1 MKKYDIL
8 PYFTKSSFFLLRQK
22 KGEQKIYFVMFLHVS
37 SYFFMFLHVSQY
49 FFICFSCFFMF
60 YLGALVLPLL
70 RGPLPVPPGRSHFPS
85 FFFYPGRGIER
96 PRRRKGPFRGGF
108 EAPERSKT
116 PAHTHC
122 MTLASRIMNSDWK
135 SQIKKSAN
143 SKKLE
148 FTFRTLT
155 RVRCSPIFQTHR
167 H

>member
-1 MKKYDIL
+1 MIFYHVL
-8 PYFTKSSFFLLRQK
+8 PKVRFFYLGKK
-22 KGEQKIYFVMFLHVS
+22 KGRQKIYIRHVS
-37 SYFFMFLHVSQY
+37 SYFFIFLHVSS
-49 FFICFSCFFMF
+49 CFSIFFVCFLCFFMF

-155 RVRCSPIFQTHR
+155 RARCSSIFRIHR

>member
-1 MKKYDIL
+1 
-8 PYFTKSSFFLLRQK
+8 
-22 KGEQKIYFVMFLHVS
+22 MFLYIS

-108 EAPERSKT
+108 VAPANSKP

>member
-22 KGEQKIYFVMFLHVS
+22 KGEAKNTFLHVS
-37 SYFFMFLHVSQY
+37 SYFFMFLHVSS
-49 FFICFSCFFMF
+49 CFSIFLHVSFMF
-60 YLGALVLPLL
+60 LH
-70 RGPLPVPPGRSHFPS
+70 VPPGRSCSSSSSVLSAGATGAVALPLL
-85 FFFYPGRGIER
+85 FFNPGRGIER
-96 PRRRKGPFRGGF
+96 PQRRKGPFRGGF
-108 EAPERSKT
+108 EAPANSKT